1 MSAAAPQKRNSGRT
15 GPVTPEGRA
24 ISAQNSRKHGLCSQT
39 LIQPGETMQDFL
51 VLLKHWCQNYR
62 AAEGHFLF
70 EYVRQAAKAEWF
82 RIRAQRQYNSCLE
95 ASPDPASKTRALLL
109 RYKTAA
115 ECAFQRAFRAL
126 HQALTTR
133 TAGSRPVAQTL
144 VSLPG
149 SGLPATPSASK
160 SARPLNPG
168 HPVLGPPNP
177 CILNE
182 RQT

>member
-115 ECAFQRAFRAL
+115 ECAFQRAFRLL
-126 HQALTTR
+126 HQALT
-133 TAGSRPVAQTL
+133 AAPVAQTF
-144 VSLPG
+144 VSAAPGLISVRRSTSPDKTPILPL
-149 SGLPATPSASK
+149 SSTTCTPSPPISLASY
-160 SARPLNPG
+160 SNLR
-168 HPVLGPPNP
+168 
-177 CILNE
+177 
-182 RQT
+182 